1 MTSTLQS
8 LRYHLFRICTGILN
22 HEVILENELRNK
34 LIQYSLQYCGYGPYQ
49 QENLERIKKYKEN
62 MTEKIKDNEQIEKMK
77 NEFYYFTQL
86 VKYWANKSIP
96 FILST
101 KTRVTSVL
109 NQSNSSNSQS
119 LLHHQT
125 TASSSATSNVNTS
138 NNSVPTGQGAANN
151 APTAGGII
159 NQLNT
164 AQTQEIDD
172 VFQYATSVFTSC
184 EDVIIKQTGRNSI
197 IKTLNHVSYEAQER
211 IIDRCIDECYT
222 NKVNIVKEFFLV
234 IFYAITK
241 KSDLQFKLTNIVNLS
256 FYIMSDNDPSLR
268 KLATDLL
275 YWISTRFYKTARNP
289 ILLFN
294 SNSSSRY
301 LSQLVCPFFSFFSSP
316 LFSLYPLF
324 CFPPFLLPLL
334 ISPLQG
340 LIFFPSLPP
349 PLPLPSF
356 SYFPFLHRYPHLFS
370 FPPLHSFSS
379 LLLLPTFLTYFNTP
393 LPFLSS
399 LSFVPLSLSLIFH
412 SSSLYIIH
420 PIVRLSLISPP
431 FFRVDFSNLPLDE

>member
-22 HEVILENELRNK
+22 NEVILENELRNK

-301 LSQLVCPFFSFFSSP
+301 LSQLVCPFFSFFSFPFFLFIPFLPSSSHFPSP
-316 LFSLYPLF
+316 RTHFLPFPSPSLFPPLYSLY
-324 CFPPFLLPLL
+324 
-334 ISPLQG
+334 
-340 LIFFPSLPP
+340 
-349 PLPLPSF
+349 

-370 FPPLHSFSS
+370 FSPLLSFYS
-379 LLLLPTFLTYFNTP
+379 LLLLPTFLAYFNTP
-393 LPFLSS
+393 LPFFSPFSPIFSS
-399 LSFVPLSLSLIFH
+399 SLSLSLSHI
-412 SSSLYIIH
+412 
-420 PIVRLSLISPP
+420 P
-431 FFRVDFSNLPLDE
+431 FLLPLHYPSCSEILLLHLPLDE